1 MDAPTSPLHPFSWI
15 RQGAQKWVFLL
26 LAPLSYLYP
35 SWMGRLCPG
44 LFNRTAPYGIVSF
57 ELARTA
63 ERAQAIVDSWS
74 DRARASALLSLGLDY
89 LYLVIYPA
97 AIALGAVLVAR
108 RLAPRWRF
116 GARFGFLIAW
126 AVVLAGLFDAV
137 ENYALIRILQTAD
150 LAHWP
155 GLAYHCAV
163 AKFGLVVVGLFYLAL
178 GGILGVVLP
187 KRRPAPG

>member
-1 MDAPTSPLHPFSWI
+1 METASGPLHPFSWI
-15 RQGAQKWVFLL
+15 RQGAQKWVFLI

-35 SWMGRLCPG
+35 TWMGEVCPG
-44 LFNRTAPYGIVSF
+44 MANRTAPWGIVSF

-74 DRARASALLSLGLDY
+74 VRDRGSVLLSLGLDY
-89 LYLVIYPA
+89 LFLVIYPA

-108 RLAPRWRF
+108 RLAPRWRL
-116 GARFGFLIAW
+116 GSRLGFLIAW
-126 AVVLAGLFDAV
+126 GAVLAGLFDAV

-155 GLAYHCAV
+155 GVAYHCAV
-163 AKFGLVVVGLFYLAL
+163 AKFGLVVAGLLYLVF
-178 GGILGVVLP
+178 GGILGLVL
-187 KRRPAPG
+187 KRRPAPS